1 MTDVIRNLLRNI
13 WSTAAPAWGHHADFV
28 DERGQV
34 ISQAMLDAAGT
45 GPGDHVLELACG
57 PAGVGLAAAEIVGAE
72 GEVVLT
78 DVAPEMT
85 AIATERAEGR
95 NLTNVKIVQMG
106 MEDMTF
112 PDASFDAVLCREGLM
127 LVISPATALGET
139 HRVLVP
145 GGHAVYAVWGPRDR
159 NPWLGVLFDVIT
171 AHLGIRV
178 PPPGMPD
185 PFSLS
190 DDGALEMLLNTAGF
204 EEVIVR
210 EVASPM
216 IVSSFDEWWS
226 VVPALAGPV
235 GPMLAAQTPE
245 IYDAIREDA
254 RTRLDRYR
262 SETGY
267 EVPGLSLVGSGR
279 H

>member
-1 MTDVIRNLLRNI
+1 VTDVIRNLLRNI

-28 DERGQV
+28 DERGEV
-34 ISQAMLDAAGT
+34 ITQAMLDAAGT

-57 PAGVGLAAAEIVGAE
+57 PAGVGLAAAEIVGAD

-85 AIATERAEGR
+85 AIATGRAEAR
-95 NLTNVKIVQMG
+95 NVTNVKIVQMG

-127 LVISPATALGET
+127 LVMSPATALREA

-145 GGHAVYAVWGPRDR
+145 GGHAVYAVWGPRAR
-159 NPWLGVLFDVIT
+159 NPWLGVLFDVVT
-171 AHLGIRV
+171 ARLKVTV

-190 DDGALEMLLNTAGF
+190 DYGALEMLLNTAGF
-204 EEVIVR
+204 EEIIVR
-210 EVASPM
+210 EVASPV
-216 IVSSFDEWWS
+216 IVPSFDKWWS

-235 GPMLAAQTPE
+235 GAMLAAQPPE
-245 IYDAIREDA
+245 IYEAIREDA
-254 RTRLDRYR
+254 RTMLDLYR
-262 SETGY
+262 TETGY
-267 EVPGLSLVGSGR
+267 EVPGLSFVCSGR

>member
-1 MTDVIRNLLRNI
+1 
-13 WSTAAPAWGHHADFV
+13 
-28 DERGQV
+28 
-34 ISQAMLDAAGT
+34 
-45 GPGDHVLELACG
+45 VLELACG
-57 PAGVGLAAAEIVGAE
+57 PAGVGLAAAEIVGAD

-85 AIATERAEGR
+85 AIASERADRR
-95 NLTNVKIVQMG
+95 NLSNVKIVQMG

-127 LVISPATALGET
+127 LVISPATALREA

-145 GGHAVYAVWGPRDR
+145 GGRAVYAVWGPRER
-159 NPWLGVLFDVIT
+159 NPWLGVLFDVVT
-171 AHLGIRV
+171 ARLGVTV

-190 DDGALEMLLNTAGF
+190 DYGALEMLLNTAGF
-204 EEVIVR
+204 EEIIVR
-210 EVASPM
+210 EVASPV
-216 IVSSFDEWWS
+216 IVPSFDKWWS

-235 GPMLAAQTPE
+235 GAMLAAQPPE
-245 IYDAIREDA
+245 IYEAIREDA
-254 RTRLDRYR
+254 RTMLDLYR
-262 SETGY
+262 TETGY
-267 EVPGLSLVGSGR
+267 EVPGLSFVCSGR